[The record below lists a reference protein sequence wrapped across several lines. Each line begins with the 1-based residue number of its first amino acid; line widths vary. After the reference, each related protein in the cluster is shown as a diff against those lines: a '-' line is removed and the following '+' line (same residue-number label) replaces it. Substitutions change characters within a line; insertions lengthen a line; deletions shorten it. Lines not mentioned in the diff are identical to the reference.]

1 MEAVSPSVP
10 TSGDVPGCAG
20 KPSLPLPSAT
30 RSVACFLN
38 MDGQGSLLYR
48 SLGYM
53 DAQRNLRC
61 LSRAPPGALLALLG
75 TWIVG
80 KPPMPL
86 SSATDSVACSL
97 EYTDTQGS
105 RLCLSRASQGPLLAL
120 WGTVVRRVTFYAD
133 LSEVHRCS
141 GKPSICRP
149 LERLTSISGYM
160 DPQGNLLCISR
171 APQGPLLL
179 WGTWM
184 RRETFYASLER
195 HRVRCLLSGIHGS
208 AGKPSMPISE
218 VDGI

>member
-1 MEAVSPSVP
+1 MRGGSFSLRTAGP
-10 TSGDVPGCAG
+10 TSGDVHGCAG
-20 KPSLPLPSAT
+20 KPSMPLPSAT
-30 RSVACFLN
+30 RSVACFLK
-38 MDGQGSLLYR
+38 MDGQGRRLLYR

-120 WGTVVRRVTFYAD
+120 WGTVVRRETVYAD

-141 GKPSICRP
+141 GKPSMPVSRALNP
-149 LERLTSISGYM
+149 ISGYT
-160 DPQGNLLCISR
+160 DAQGNLLCRSR
-171 APQGPLLL
+171 APQGLLL
-179 WGTWM
+179 A
-184 RRETFYASLER
+184 F
-195 HRVRCLLSGIHGS
+195 
-208 AGKPSMPISE
+208 
-218 VDGI
+218 

>member
-1 MEAVSPSVP
+1 
-10 TSGDVPGCAG
+10 
-20 KPSLPLPSAT
+20 
-30 RSVACFLN
+30 

-120 WGTVVRRVTFYAD
+120 WGTVVRRETVYAD

-141 GKPSICRP
+141 GKPSMPVSRP
-149 LERLTSISGYM
+149 FNPDLWGTCM
-160 DPQGNLLCISR
+160 DPQGNLLCRSPRYIDARGS
-171 APQGPLLL
+171 LL
-179 WGTWM
+179 
-184 RRETFYASLER
+184 YAGHSS
-195 HRVRCLLSGIHGS
+195 V
-208 AGKPSMPISE
+208 
-218 VDGI
+218 